1 MNKVIEKTT
10 CCPTMAFT
18 LFVTVALA
26 IPGPG
31 PIDLSAAI
39 HDGPVSQSNASV
51 DCGAQIPAQLLSDR
65 AQKNMATNGKPG
77 HARPAYLVLPSILK
91 PDNTDK
97 RFKRQTVS
105 YKRTTIPSICQ
116 NRTCDVLTSTSLISS
131 NLGRRITL
139 VGAKPSGTS

>member
-10 CCPTMAFT
+10 CCPALAFA

-26 IPGPG
+26 MPGPG
-31 PIDLSAAI
+31 TIELSAAI
-39 HDGPVSQSNASV
+39 HGGPVSQSNASV
-51 DCGAQIPAQLLSDR
+51 GCGAQIPATLLSDR

-77 HARPAYLVLPSILK
+77 HARPAYLVLPPILK

-97 RFKRQTVS
+97 RFKKQTVS
-105 YKRTTIPSICQ
+105 YRRIIIPSVYQ
-116 NRTCDVLTSTSLISS
+116 NRPCDVLTSTSLISS
-131 NLGRRITL
+131 NLGRRVTL

>member
-10 CCPTMAFT
+10 CCPALAFV

-26 IPGPG
+26 MPGPG
-31 PIDLSAAI
+31 PIDLFAAI

-51 DCGAQIPAQLLSDR
+51 GCGAQIPATLLSDR

-77 HARPAYLVLPSILK
+77 HARPAYLDLPPILK

-97 RFKRQTVS
+97 RFKKQTVS
-105 YKRTTIPSICQ
+105 YRRIIIPSVYQ
-116 NRTCDVLTSTSLISS
+116 NRSCDVLTSTSLISS
-131 NLGRRITL
+131 NLGRRVTL

>member
-10 CCPTMAFT
+10 RYPATAFT

-51 DCGAQIPAQLLSDR
+51 GCGDLIPAALISDGT
-65 AQKNMATNGKPG
+65 QENMATNGKPS
-77 HARPAYLVLPSILK
+77 HARPAYLVLPPILK

-97 RFKRQTVS
+97 RFNKQTAS
-105 YKRTTIPSICQ
+105 YKRTIISSVRQ
-116 NRTCDVLTSTSLISS
+116 NRPCDVLTSTNLISS
-131 NLGRRITL
+131 NLGRRVTL